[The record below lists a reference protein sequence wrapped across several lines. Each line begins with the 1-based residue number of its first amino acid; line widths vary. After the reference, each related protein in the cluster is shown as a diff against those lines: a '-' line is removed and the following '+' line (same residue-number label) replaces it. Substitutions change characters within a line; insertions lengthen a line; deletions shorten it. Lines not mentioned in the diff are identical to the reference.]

1 MENEIEEQKQFSL
14 EKIIETALIIPGVKV
29 DRDIFLKSK
38 FSDYP
43 GIDMNSLLE
52 NGPVTYGIPRENLS
66 AIADKLI
73 RKRVTESSAASFAAG
88 LPGGVAAF
96 ATVPADV
103 AQFFGIALRLAQEI
117 SYIYGAKDLWQDNQL
132 DGELVQNQLIM
143 YCGVMFGVAG
153 AGAGMR
159 VLSVRVATNIAK
171 KLPQKALTKQ
181 FWYRIVKKIGN
192 MLGIKVVKS
201 GVAKGLSKIVPVVG
215 GVVSGAMTF
224 ATMTPMAKKLKN
236 ALDKANFDYSDEELE
251 ADITEIEND
260 DEKETNAV
268 VDKAKSVFGNVKSKM
283 SEGANNVKT
292 GISNI
297 VSKKNAKKNS
307 DNAIDSLKKLAE
319 LKDSGIISQE
329 EFDIKK
335 SELMEKI

>member
-14 EKIIETALIIPGVKV
+14 EKIIETALKIPGVKV
-29 DRDIFLKSK
+29 DRDIFLKNK

-43 GIDMNSLLE
+43 GIDMNNLLE
-52 NGPVTYGIPRENLS
+52 KGPVTYGIPRENLS
-66 AIADKLI
+66 VIADKLI

-117 SYIYGAKDLWQDNQL
+117 SYIYGAKDLWQDNKL

-236 ALDKANFDYSDEELE
+236 ALDKA
-251 ADITEIEND
+251 
-260 DEKETNAV
+260 
-268 VDKAKSVFGNVKSKM
+268 KATPHN
-283 SEGANNVKT
+283 
-292 GISNI
+292 
-297 VSKKNAKKNS
+297 
-307 DNAIDSLKKLAE
+307 
-319 LKDSGIISQE
+319 
-329 EFDIKK
+329 
-335 SELMEKI
+335 